1 MNATAHGFW
10 SRHRAQPRRSEEAA
24 PASLLEFLAEPH
36 SQIQRA
42 LGFAPE
48 AAASTAAKMDR
59 YDAEDVYD
67 AEVAAL
73 SAHLGA
79 VEAVVHPAARHH
91 LAGGHRIVAYQRR
104 RARRLERL
112 MRLIEGSLYGDVH
125 AADMDVGRLQRD
137 LRHQIEAYV
146 ESERD
151 LARRLDDAM
160 TLPQRR
166 ELVHHLAAAM
176 THAPTR
182 PHPYIP
188 HPRGLAGLVL
198 RACSLWD
205 RVLDVMDNRKVPGVP
220 ARRRSNP
227 LSRWDRYVVGVPR
240 YGAPMRSVGGT
251 PPSPASPTTRPDGPG
266 RARD

>member
-1 MNATAHGFW
+1 MNATVHGFW
-10 SRHRAQPRRSEEAA
+10 NRHRAQPRRSEESA
-24 PASLLEFLAEPH
+24 PASLLEFLEKPH
-36 SQIQRA
+36 SQIRRA

-48 AAASTAAKMDR
+48 AAATTAAKMDR
-59 YDAEDVYD
+59 YDAEDAYD
-67 AEVAAL
+67 AEIAAL

-91 LAGGHRIVAYQRR
+91 LPGGHRIVADQRR

-112 MRLIEGSLYGDVH
+112 MRLIEGSLYGDVY
-125 AADMDVGRLQRD
+125 AADMDVGRLQRE

-146 ESERD
+146 RSERE

-166 ELVHHLAAAM
+166 ELVHHLTAAM

-205 RVLDVMDNRKVPGVP
+205 RVLDVMDNRKVPGEP
-220 ARRRSNP
+220 ARRRSDP

-240 YGAPMRSVGGT
+240 YGGPSRSVGA
-251 PPSPASPTTRPDGPG
+251 PSPSPPAGSAEPGGPG
-266 RARD
+266 RAHD

>member
-10 SRHRAQPRRSEEAA
+10 NRHRAEPRRSEAAA
-24 PASLLEFLAEPH
+24 PTSLLEFLAEPH
-36 SQIQRA
+36 SQIKRA

-48 AAASTAAKMDR
+48 AAASTAAKMNR
-59 YDAEDVYD
+59 YDAEDAYD

-91 LAGGHRIVAYQRR
+91 LSGGHRIVADQRR

-112 MRLIEGSLYGDVH
+112 MRLIEGSLYGDVY

-137 LRHQIEAYV
+137 LRRQIEAYV
-146 ESERD
+146 ECERE
-151 LARRLDDAM
+151 LARQLDDAM
-160 TLPQRR
+160 TPPQRR
-166 ELVHHLAAAM
+166 ELVHHLTAAM

-198 RACSLWD
+198 RACSVWD
-205 RVLDVMDNRKVPGVP
+205 RVLDVMDNRQVPGEP

-227 LSRWDRYVVGVPR
+227 LSRWDRYVVGVPS
-240 YGAPMRSVGGT
+240 YGAPRRSVGAT
-251 PPSPASPTTRPDGPG
+251 PPSPPASTAEPDGPG